1 MKAVELCQ
9 LRGAGGGGDTWHG
22 ATKFRGNIANGC
34 EQSVSVLGRNVSGK
48 MKNAQIKRKRGES
61 PPFNSTIYHLQM
73 SKSRSV
79 LVSQKLIIDYCRM
92 RSPNS
97 DINC

>member
-22 ATKFRGNIANGC
+22 ATKFGGNIANSC
-34 EQSVSVLGRNVSGK
+34 EQSVSVSSRNMSGK

-61 PPFNSTIYHLQM
+61 PKFNSNI
-73 SKSRSV
+73 
-79 LVSQKLIIDYCRM
+79 
-92 RSPNS
+92 
-97 DINC
+97 

>member
-22 ATKFRGNIANGC
+22 ATKFGGNIANSC
-34 EQSVSVLGRNVSGK
+34 EQSVSVSGRNVSGK

-61 PPFNSTIYHLQM
+61 PPFNSNI
-73 SKSRSV
+73 
-79 LVSQKLIIDYCRM
+79 
-92 RSPNS
+92 
-97 DINC
+97 